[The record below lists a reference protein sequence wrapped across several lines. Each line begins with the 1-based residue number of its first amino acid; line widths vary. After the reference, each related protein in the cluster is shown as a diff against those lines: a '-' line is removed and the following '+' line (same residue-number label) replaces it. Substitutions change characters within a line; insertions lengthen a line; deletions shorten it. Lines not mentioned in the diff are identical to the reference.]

1 MQVYFY
7 CSYEQSQTGFYLTK
21 LQGRELVAHDASELP
36 RQVNAFFYMDRFQLL
51 WMDIPKE
58 GDFWFKPRVTGS
70 MLGIRNI
77 RGLFAGE
84 RKGYANLCFYAAQEE
99 IQLLKR
105 VALCVL
111 QDINRFRTMVLN
123 CLSIGGPCGYQLDG
137 EQFCSW
143 LEQSMACTKMR
154 LTIPREDPVMKI
166 LPAMQRTDAPVVE
179 TEILR
184 LAVVNTAWK
193 DVRDSLGRKL
203 LWRRQPENALTGMD
217 FERLFSG
224 RGMLWE
230 MTKE

>member
-1 MQVYFY
+1 
-7 CSYEQSQTGFYLTK
+7 
-21 LQGRELVAHDASELP
+21 
-36 RQVNAFFYMDRFQLL
+36 
-51 WMDIPKE
+51 
-58 GDFWFKPRVTGS
+58 
-70 MLGIRNI
+70 
-77 RGLFAGE
+77 
-84 RKGYANLCFYAAQEE
+84 
-99 IQLLKR
+99 
-105 VALCVL
+105 
-111 QDINRFRTMVLN
+111 
-123 CLSIGGPCGYQLDG
+123 
-137 EQFCSW
+137 
-143 LEQSMACTKMR
+143 MACTKMR